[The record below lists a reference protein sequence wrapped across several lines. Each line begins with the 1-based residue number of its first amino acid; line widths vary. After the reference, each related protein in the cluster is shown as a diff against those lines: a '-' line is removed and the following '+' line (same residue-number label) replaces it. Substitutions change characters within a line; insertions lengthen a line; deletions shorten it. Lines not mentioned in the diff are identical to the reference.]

1 MINIIS
7 SVVLLVISISQLN
20 IFEID
25 GVFSSA
31 HVRSIER
38 HIEETQYTENDLLV
52 IQYSST
58 KYSEKAVSDFEKLIT
73 DKNFVKAMWVGP
85 YSIEIDYAIT
95 TGFDILGY
103 VPGTKI
109 INVPF
114 TKELQDKFCSLHSC
128 NISKQEITIV
138 DEEGIFNDYLVVGS
152 IGAFLENIN
161 DSESFSNDVQLSIKE
176 DTFETIN
183 FLKPSL
189 MERFYISISEPI
201 FTYMFFVLGFALIG
215 LELFAIGPGI
225 MAFIGGLLILIS
237 SLPFQEFGINYL
249 GIGIFLVAYL
259 IYLKI
264 LSRGYFSALG
274 FLAFGILVISSIV
287 MFSDYV
293 INVNKYLLGFI
304 SIGLAFFYFIAIP
317 TVIRSR
323 LTTDTSAMTSF
334 VDTEAV
340 FLKKLDGNAVL
351 VDVNENKIR
360 VESDIE
366 KKYIEG
372 NSYKI
377 QENDGNLTI

>member
-7 SVVLLVISISQLN
+7 SIALLVISVSQLN

-38 HIEETQYTENDLLV
+38 HIEDTQYTENDLLV

-58 KYSEKAVSDFEKLIT
+58 KYSEKAVDEFAELIK
-73 DKNFVKAMWVGP
+73 DKDFVKAMWVGP
-85 YSIEIDYAIT
+85 YSIEIDYSVTA
-95 TGFDILGY
+95 GFDILGY
-103 VPGTKI
+103 VPGTEI

-114 TKELQDKFCSLHSC
+114 TSQLEDKYCSLHSC
-128 NISKQEITIV
+128 DITGQKITIV
-138 DEEGIFNDYLVVGS
+138 DEEGIFDDYLVVGS

-161 DSESFSNDVQLSIKE
+161 DSESFSNDVRLTIKE
-176 DTFETIN
+176 DTFEAIN

-189 MERFYISISEPI
+189 IERFYIAISEPI

-225 MAFIGGLLILIS
+225 MAFIGGLLVVIS

-249 GIGIFLVAYL
+249 GIGIFIVAYM

-264 LSRGYFSALG
+264 LSRGYFSGLG
-274 FLAFGILVISSIV
+274 VVAFGILVLSSVV

-293 INVNKYLLGFI
+293 VKVNNFLLAFI
-304 SIGLAFFYFIAIP
+304 SVGLAFFYFIAIP

-323 LTTDTSAMTSF
+323 LTTDTSAMTSY
-334 VDTEAV
+334 VNSEAV
-340 FLKKLDGNAVL
+340 FIKKLDGNAVL
-351 VDVNENKIR
+351 VNIEDKKIR
-360 VESDIE
+360 VESDPE
-366 KKYIEG
+366 KDYVKGSI
-372 NSYKI
+372 YKI
-377 QENDGNLTI
+377 QENDGNLEI

>member
-58 KYSEKAVSDFEKLIT
+58 KYSEKAVADFEKLIT

-109 INVPF
+109 TNVPF

-274 FLAFGILVISSIV
+274 FLAFGILVISSVV

>member
-249 GIGIFLVAYL
+249 GIGVFLVAYL

>member
-38 HIEETQYTENDLLV
+38 HIEETQYTQNDLLV

-58 KYSEKAVSDFEKLIT
+58 KYSEKAVADFEKLIT
-73 DKNFVKAMWVGP
+73 NKNFVKAMWVGP

-128 NISKQEITIV
+128 DISKQEITIV

-237 SLPFQEFGINYL
+237 SLPFQEFGINYF

-264 LSRGYFSALG
+264 LSRGYFSVLG
-274 FLAFGILVISSIV
+274 FLAFGILVLSSVV

-293 INVNKYLLGFI
+293 INVNNYLLGFI
-304 SIGLAFFYFIAIP
+304 SIGLAFFYFVAIP

-340 FLKKLDGNAVL
+340 FIKKLDGSAVL
-351 VDVNENKIR
+351 VDINENKIR
-360 VESDIE
+360 VESDPE
-366 KKYIEG
+366 KIYIDG

-377 QENDGNLTI
+377 KENDGNLTI

>member
-38 HIEETQYTENDLLV
+38 HIEETQYTQNDLLV

-58 KYSEKAVSDFEKLIT
+58 KYSEKAVADFEKLIT
-73 DKNFVKAMWVGP
+73 NKNFVKAMWVGP

-114 TKELQDKFCSLHSC
+114 SKELQDKFCSLHSC
-128 NISKQEITIV
+128 DISKQEITIV

-264 LSRGYFSALG
+264 LSRGYFSVLG
-274 FLAFGILVISSIV
+274 FVAFGILVLSSVV

-304 SIGLAFFYFIAIP
+304 SIGLAFFYFVAIP

>member
-38 HIEETQYTENDLLV
+38 HIEETQYTQNDLLV

-58 KYSEKAVSDFEKLIT
+58 KYSEKAVADFEKLIT
-73 DKNFVKAMWVGP
+73 NKNFVKAMWVGP

-128 NISKQEITIV
+128 DISKQEITIV

-264 LSRGYFSALG
+264 LSRGYFSVLG
-274 FLAFGILVISSIV
+274 FLAFGILVLSSVV

-304 SIGLAFFYFIAIP
+304 SIGLAFFYFVAIP

-340 FLKKLDGNAVL
+340 FIKKLDGSAVL
-351 VDVNENKIR
+351 VDINEIKIR
-360 VESDIE
+360 VESDPE
-366 KKYIEG
+366 KIYIDG

>member
-38 HIEETQYTENDLLV
+38 HIEETQYTQNDLLV

-58 KYSEKAVSDFEKLIT
+58 KYSEKAVADFEKLIT
-73 DKNFVKAMWVGP
+73 NKNFVKAMWVGP

-128 NISKQEITIV
+128 DISKQEITIV

-264 LSRGYFSALG
+264 LSRGYFSVLG
-274 FLAFGILVISSIV
+274 FLAFGILVLSSVV

-304 SIGLAFFYFIAIP
+304 SIGLAFFYFVAIP

-334 VDTEAV
+334 VETEAV
-340 FLKKLDGNAVL
+340 FIKKLDGSAVL
-351 VDVNENKIR
+351 VDINENKIR
-360 VESDIE
+360 VESDPE
-366 KKYIEG
+366 KIYIDG

-377 QENDGNLTI
+377 KENDGNLTI

>member
-58 KYSEKAVSDFEKLIT
+58 KYSEKAVADFEKLIT

-109 INVPF
+109 TNVPF

-323 LTTDTSAMTSF
+323 LTTDTSAMTSY

-351 VDVNENKIR
+351 VDLNENKIR

-377 QENDGNLTI
+377 QENGGNLTI

>member
-58 KYSEKAVSDFEKLIT
+58 KYSEKAVADFEKLIT

-274 FLAFGILVISSIV
+274 FLAFGILVISSIA

>member
-38 HIEETQYTENDLLV
+38 HIEETQYTQNDLLV

-58 KYSEKAVSDFEKLIT
+58 KYSEKAVADFEKLIT
-73 DKNFVKAMWVGP
+73 NKNFVKAMWVGP

-128 NISKQEITIV
+128 DISKQEITIV

-264 LSRGYFSALG
+264 LSRGYFSGLG
-274 FLAFGILVISSIV
+274 FLAFGILVLSSIV

-360 VESDIE
+360 VESDLE

>member
-7 SVVLLVISISQLN
+7 SIVLLVISVSQLN

-38 HIEETQYTENDLLV
+38 HIEETQYTQNDLLV

-58 KYSEKAVSDFEKLIT
+58 KYSEKAVDDFEALIT
-73 DKNFVKAMWVGP
+73 DKEFVKAMWVGP
-85 YSIEIDYAIT
+85 YSIEIDYGIT
-95 TGFDILGY
+95 AGFDILGF
-103 VPGTKI
+103 VPGTVI
-109 INVPF
+109 TNVPF
-114 TKELQDKFCSLHSC
+114 TSEIEAKYCSLNTCTSEGK
-128 NISKQEITIV
+128 IIIV
-138 DEEGIFNDYLVVGS
+138 EEEGIFGDYLVVGS

-161 DSESFSNDVQLSIKE
+161 DSEKFSNNVQLSIKE
-176 DTFETIN
+176 DTFEAIN

-189 MERFYISISEPI
+189 MERFYIAISEPI

-225 MAFIGGLLILIS
+225 MAFIGGLLVIIS

-249 GIGIFLVAYL
+249 GIGIFIVAYL

-264 LSRGYFSALG
+264 LSRGYFSVLG
-274 FLAFGILVISSIV
+274 IAAFAILVLSSIV
-287 MFSDYV
+287 MFSNYV
-293 INVNKYLLGFI
+293 ISVNTFLLAFI

-334 VDTEAV
+334 VGRDAV
-340 FLKKLDGNAVL
+340 YIQKLDGNAAL
-351 VDVNENKIR
+351 VNIGKSEVR
-360 VESDIE
+360 VESDPE
-366 KKYIEG
+366 KKYIVG
-372 NSYKI
+372 DSYQL
-377 QENDGNLTI
+377 QENDGNLEI

>member
-7 SVVLLVISISQLN
+7 SIALLVISVSQLN

-38 HIEETQYTENDLLV
+38 HIEETQYTPNDLLV

-58 KYSEKAVSDFEKLIT
+58 KYSEKAVSDFEELIT
-73 DKNFVKAMWVGP
+73 DKDFVKAMWVGP

-95 TGFDILGY
+95 SGFDILGY
-103 VPGTKI
+103 VPGTEI

-114 TKELQDKFCSLHSC
+114 TTELEDKFCSLHTC
-128 NISKQEITIV
+128 DISEQKITIV

-161 DSESFSNDVQLSIKE
+161 NSQSFSNDVKLSIKE
-176 DTFETIN
+176 DTFEAIN

-225 MAFIGGLLILIS
+225 MAFIGGLLVIVS
-237 SLPFQEFGINYL
+237 SLPFQEFGINYI

-264 LSRGYFSALG
+264 LSRGYFSVLG
-274 FLAFGILVISSIV
+274 VVAFGILVLSSIV

-293 INVNKYLLGFI
+293 INVNKFLLGFI
-304 SIGLAFFYFIAIP
+304 SIGLAFFYFVAIP

-323 LTTDTSAMTSF
+323 LTTDTSAMTSY
-334 VDTEAV
+334 VDAEAI
-340 FLKKLDGNAVL
+340 FIKQLDGSAVL
-351 VDVNENKIR
+351 VSIDENQIR
-360 VESDIE
+360 VESDSKI
-366 KKYIEG
+366 KYTEG
-372 NSYKI
+372 
-377 QENDGNLTI
+377 QVL

>member
-274 FLAFGILVISSIV
+274 FLAFSILVISSIV

-304 SIGLAFFYFIAIP
+304 SIGLAFFDFIAIP

>member
-38 HIEETQYTENDLLV
+38 HIEETQYTQNDLLV

-58 KYSEKAVSDFEKLIT
+58 KYSEKAVADFEKLIT
-73 DKNFVKAMWVGP
+73 NKNFVKAMWVGP

-128 NISKQEITIV
+128 DISKQEITIV

-249 GIGIFLVAYL
+249 GIGVFLVAYL

>member
-38 HIEETQYTENDLLV
+38 HIEETQYTQNDLLV

-58 KYSEKAVSDFEKLIT
+58 KYSEKAVADFEKLIT
-73 DKNFVKAMWVGP
+73 NKNFVKAMWVGP

-128 NISKQEITIV
+128 DISKQEITIV

-264 LSRGYFSALG
+264 LSRGYFSVLG
-274 FLAFGILVISSIV
+274 FLAFGILVLSSVV

-304 SIGLAFFYFIAIP
+304 SIGLAFFYFVAIP

-340 FLKKLDGNAVL
+340 FIKKLDGSAVL
-351 VDVNENKIR
+351 VNVNENKIR
-360 VESDIE
+360 VESDPE
-366 KKYIEG
+366 KIYIDG

-377 QENDGNLTI
+377 KENDGNLTI

>member
-38 HIEETQYTENDLLV
+38 HIEETQYTQNDLLV

-58 KYSEKAVSDFEKLIT
+58 KYSEKAVADFEKLIT

-95 TGFDILGY
+95 AGFDILGY

-128 NISKQEITIV
+128 DISKQEITIV

-264 LSRGYFSALG
+264 LSRGYFSVLG
-274 FLAFGILVISSIV
+274 FLAFGILVLSSVV

-360 VESDIE
+360 VESDPE
-366 KKYIEG
+366 KIYIDG

>member
-161 DSESFSNDVQLSIKE
+161 DSENFSNDVQLSIKE

>member
-7 SVVLLVISISQLN
+7 SVALLVISISQLN

-38 HIEETQYTENDLLV
+38 HIEETQYTQNDLLV

-58 KYSEKAVSDFEKLIT
+58 KYSEKAVADFEKLIT
-73 DKNFVKAMWVGP
+73 NKNFVKAMWVGP

-128 NISKQEITIV
+128 DISKQEITIV

-264 LSRGYFSALG
+264 LSRGYFSGLG
-274 FLAFGILVISSIV
+274 FLAFGILVLSSIV

-360 VESDIE
+360 VESDLE

>member
-7 SVVLLVISISQLN
+7 SIALLVISVSQLN

-38 HIEETQYTENDLLV
+38 HIEDTQYSENDLLV

-58 KYSEKAVSDFEKLIT
+58 KYSEKAVDDFAELIT
-73 DKNFVKAMWVGP
+73 NKDFIKAMWVGP
-85 YSIEIDYAIT
+85 YSIEIDFAVT
-95 TGFDILGY
+95 AGFDILGY
-103 VPGTKI
+103 VPGTEI

-114 TKELQDKFCSLHSC
+114 NSQLETKYCSLHSC
-128 NISKQEITIV
+128 DIEGKKITIV
-138 DEEGIFNDYLVVGS
+138 DKEGIFDDYLVVGS

-161 DSESFSNDVQLSIKE
+161 DSESFSNDVRLTIKE
-176 DTFETIN
+176 DTFEAIS

-189 MERFYISISEPI
+189 MERFYIAISEPI

-225 MAFIGGLLILIS
+225 MAFIGGLLVVIS
-237 SLPFQEFGINYL
+237 SMPFQEFGINFL
-249 GIGIFLVAYL
+249 GIGIFLVAFM

-264 LSRGYFSALG
+264 LSRGYFSGLG
-274 FLAFGILVISSIV
+274 VMAFAILVISSFV
-287 MFSDYV
+287 LFSDYV
-293 INVNKYLLGFI
+293 IRVNNFLLALI

-323 LTTDTSAMTSF
+323 LTTDTSAMTSY
-334 VDTEAV
+334 VDADAV
-340 FLKKLDGNAVL
+340 FIERLDGNAVL
-351 VDVNENKIR
+351 VNITDKEIR
-360 VESDIE
+360 VESDPE
-366 KKYIEG
+366 KDYVKGSI
-372 NSYKI
+372 YKI
-377 QENDGNLTI
+377 QENDGNLEI

>member
-7 SVVLLVISISQLN
+7 SIALLVISVSQLN

-38 HIEETQYTENDLLV
+38 HIEDTQYTENDLLV

-58 KYSEKAVSDFEKLIT
+58 KYSEKAVDEFAELIK
-73 DKNFVKAMWVGP
+73 DKDFVKAMWVGP
-85 YSIEIDYAIT
+85 YSIEIDYAVT
-95 TGFDILGY
+95 AGFDILGY
-103 VPGTKI
+103 VPGTEI

-114 TKELQDKFCSLHSC
+114 TSQLEDKYCSLHSC
-128 NISKQEITIV
+128 DITGQKITIV
-138 DEEGIFNDYLVVGS
+138 DEEGIFDDYLVVGS

-161 DSESFSNDVQLSIKE
+161 DSESFSNDVRLTIKE
-176 DTFETIN
+176 DTFEAIN

-189 MERFYISISEPI
+189 IERFYIAISEPI

-225 MAFIGGLLILIS
+225 MAFIGGLLVVIS

-249 GIGIFLVAYL
+249 GIGIFIVAYM

-264 LSRGYFSALG
+264 LSRGYFSGLG
-274 FLAFGILVISSIV
+274 VVAFGILVLSSVV

-293 INVNKYLLGFI
+293 VKVNNFLLAFI
-304 SIGLAFFYFIAIP
+304 SVGLAFFYFIAIP

-323 LTTDTSAMTSF
+323 LTTDTSAMTSY
-334 VDTEAV
+334 VNSEAV
-340 FLKKLDGNAVL
+340 FIKKLDGNAVL
-351 VDVNENKIR
+351 VNIEDKKIR
-360 VESDIE
+360 VESDPE
-366 KKYIEG
+366 KDYVKGSI
-372 NSYKI
+372 YKI
-377 QENDGNLTI
+377 QENDGNLEI

>member
-38 HIEETQYTENDLLV
+38 HIEETQYTQNDLLV

-58 KYSEKAVSDFEKLIT
+58 KYSEKAVADFEKLIT
-73 DKNFVKAMWVGP
+73 NKNFVKAMWVGP

-114 TKELQDKFCSLHSC
+114 SKELQDKFCSLHSC
-128 NISKQEITIV
+128 DISKQEITIV

-176 DTFETIN
+176 DTFQTIN

-249 GIGIFLVAYL
+249 GIGIFLIAYL

-264 LSRGYFSALG
+264 LSRGYFSVLG
-274 FLAFGILVISSIV
+274 FLAFGILVLSSVV

-304 SIGLAFFYFIAIP
+304 SIGLAFFYFVAIP

-340 FLKKLDGNAVL
+340 FIKKLDGSAVL
-351 VDVNENKIR
+351 VDINENKIR
-360 VESDIE
+360 VESDPE
-366 KKYIEG
+366 KIYIDG

>member
-38 HIEETQYTENDLLV
+38 HIEETQYTQNDLLV

-58 KYSEKAVSDFEKLIT
+58 KYSEKAVADFEKLIT
-73 DKNFVKAMWVGP
+73 NKNFVKAMWVGP

-114 TKELQDKFCSLHSC
+114 SKELQDKFCSLHSC
-128 NISKQEITIV
+128 DISKKEITIV

-264 LSRGYFSALG
+264 LSRGYFSVLG
-274 FLAFGILVISSIV
+274 FLAFGILVLSSVV

-304 SIGLAFFYFIAIP
+304 SIGLAFFYFVAIP

-334 VDTEAV
+334 VETEAV
-340 FLKKLDGNAVL
+340 FIKKLDGSAVL
-351 VDVNENKIR
+351 VDINENKIR
-360 VESDIE
+360 VESDPE
-366 KKYIEG
+366 KIYIDG

-377 QENDGNLTI
+377 KENDGNLTI

>member
-38 HIEETQYTENDLLV
+38 HIEETQYTQNDLLV

-58 KYSEKAVSDFEKLIT
+58 KYSEKAVADFEKLIT

-95 TGFDILGY
+95 AGFDILGY

-114 TKELQDKFCSLHSC
+114 TQELENKFCSLHSC

-264 LSRGYFSALG
+264 LSRGYFSVLG
-274 FLAFGILVISSIV
+274 FLAFGILVLSSVV

-304 SIGLAFFYFIAIP
+304 SIGLAFFYFVAIP

-340 FLKKLDGNAVL
+340 FIKKLDGSAVL
-351 VDVNENKIR
+351 VDINENKIR
-360 VESDIE
+360 VESDPE
-366 KKYIEG
+366 KIYIDG

>member
-58 KYSEKAVSDFEKLIT
+58 KYSEKAVADFEKLIT

-114 TKELQDKFCSLHSC
+114 TKELKDKFCSLHSC
-128 NISKQEITIV
+128 DISKQEITIV

-274 FLAFGILVISSIV
+274 FLAFGILVISSIA

-323 LTTDTSAMTSF
+323 LTTDTSAMTSY

>member
-38 HIEETQYTENDLLV
+38 HIEETQYTQNDLLV

-58 KYSEKAVSDFEKLIT
+58 KYSEKAVADFEKLIT
-73 DKNFVKAMWVGP
+73 NKNFVKAMWVGP

-128 NISKQEITIV
+128 DISKQEITIV

-264 LSRGYFSALG
+264 LSRGYFSVLG
-274 FLAFGILVISSIV
+274 FLAFAILVLSSVV

-304 SIGLAFFYFIAIP
+304 SIGLAFFYFVAIP

-340 FLKKLDGNAVL
+340 FIKKLDGSAVL
-351 VDVNENKIR
+351 VDINENKIR
-360 VESDIE
+360 VESDPE
-366 KKYIEG
+366 KIYIDG

-377 QENDGNLTI
+377 KENDGNLTI

>member
-58 KYSEKAVSDFEKLIT
+58 KYSEKAVADFEKLIT

-274 FLAFGILVISSIV
+274 FLAFGTLVVSSIV

-323 LTTDTSAMTSF
+323 LTTDTSAMTSY

>member
-293 INVNKYLLGFI
+293 ISVNKYLLGFI

-323 LTTDTSAMTSF
+323 LTTDTSAMTSY

-351 VDVNENKIR
+351 VDVNGNKVR